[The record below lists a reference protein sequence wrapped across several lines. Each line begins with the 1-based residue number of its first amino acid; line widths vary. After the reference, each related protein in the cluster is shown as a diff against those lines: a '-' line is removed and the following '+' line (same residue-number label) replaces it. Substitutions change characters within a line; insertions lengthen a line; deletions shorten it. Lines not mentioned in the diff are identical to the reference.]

1 MSTDEPLLL
10 QYIRFS
16 RSAGLL
22 IRFSIFLI
30 NVLSVCA
37 SAVWNVLAVF
47 SGVWF
52 IRSLHGLPTYRV
64 NCGVVI
70 KLKNHLISPWAWP
83 KAGCL
88 SSNVYLKKDLCVSLQ
103 NPARVGCRMIT
114 DWPAA
119 EPANHMWWH
128 YLEGSVSQTLNTNTE
143 ILRWKKYIST
153 FLQQVFRAEMTVL
166 LVGWVLCCQWSS
178 SCHWIFELWD

>member
-1 MSTDEPLLL
+1 MSLCYYSISDSAGVLGFWSGFPSFWSTFSPFVPLLCEMFR
-10 QYIRFS
+10 QF
-16 RSAGLL
+16 
-22 IRFSIFLI
+22 
-30 NVLSVCA
+30 
-37 SAVWNVLAVF
+37 F

-114 DWPAA
+114 DWPTA